1 MPTVPSVKAETIV
14 RLREGDEQA
23 FHAIY
28 QSYHRLIY
36 HFAYSFLKNV
46 EWSKEVTQE
55 TFLSLWVNR
64 EKLNESLPLYP
75 YLYSKARKLTI
86 DVFRRS
92 ASTHRLHAEWAAL
105 ISEAHNETEQRV
117 FQRELAA
124 MTERAL
130 QQMPKQQ
137 QLVFRMSRS
146 EGLSYEEIAEE
157 LHISKNTVK
166 YHLVQSLKFL
176 KNFFAKHGIL
186 YFFMLVHLMRNV
198 TFFFS

>member
-1 MPTVPSVKAETIV
+1 MKAETIAQ
-14 RLREGDEQA
+14 LREGDERA
-23 FHAIY
+23 FQAIY
-28 QSYHRLIY
+28 ECYHRLIY

-46 EWSKEVTQE
+46 ELSKEVTQE

-64 EKLNESLPLYP
+64 GKLDASLPLYP
-75 YLYSKARKLTI
+75 YLYAKARRLTI
-86 DVFRRS
+86 DAFRRA
-92 ASTHRLHAEWAAL
+92 ASIHRLHAEWTTL
-105 ISEAHNETEQRV
+105 LPEAHNETEQRV
-117 FQRELAA
+117 FHRELAA
-124 MTERAL
+124 ITEEAL

-176 KNFFAKHGIL
+176 KGFFAKHGIL
-186 YFFMLVHLMRNV
+186 YFFILTL
-198 TFFFS
+198 FI

>member
-14 RLREGDEQA
+14 HLREGDERA
-23 FHAIY
+23 FRTIY
-28 QSYHRLIY
+28 QCYHRLIY

-46 EWSKEVTQE
+46 ELSKEVTQE

-64 EKLNESLPLYP
+64 EKLNEALPLYP
-75 YLYSKARKLTI
+75 YLYAKARKLTI
-86 DVFRRS
+86 DFFRRS
-92 ASTHRLHAEWAAL
+92 ATTHRLHSEWATL
-105 ISEAHNETEQRV
+105 ISESHNETEQGV

-124 MTERAL
+124 ITEQAL

-146 EGLSYEEIAEE
+146 EGLSYEEIAAE

-176 KNFFAKHGIL
+176 KGFFGKHGIL
-186 YFFMLVHLMRNV
+186 YSFIMTLFI
-198 TFFFS
+198 